1 MRWDTTALKTRFNRP
16 ENDAVIRYLETHHP
30 SAHSDIASE
39 LLDAAQGLPH
49 RHWYCP
55 DKWSYAY
62 VFLHTPSGTVYGLA
76 VGMRTLLFRL
86 PQAEMLAALAE
97 GGEAYKELGPEWV
110 SFYPFH
116 PDIPRAQIQAR
127 MKHWCAAAYHHAS
140 SL

>member
-1 MRWDTTALKTRFNRP
+1 MAWDTTELKTRFNRVA
-16 ENDAVIRYLETHHP
+16 NSAVIRYLESHHP

-39 LLDAAQGLPH
+39 LTDAAKALPH

-62 VFLHTPSGTVYGLA
+62 VFLHTPSGIIYGLA
-76 VGMRTLLFRL
+76 VGMSTLLFRL
-86 PQAEMLAALAE
+86 PQEKIPAALSG
-97 GGEAYKELGPEWV
+97 GGEPFHELGPEWV

-116 PDIPRAQIQAR
+116 PDVPRIQMQAR
-127 MKHWCAAAYHHAS
+127 MKQWCEAAYHHAS

>member
-1 MRWDTTALKTRFNRP
+1 MRWDTTALKTRFNRS

-62 VFLHTPSGTVYGLA
+62 VFLHTPSGTIYGLA

-86 PQAEMLAALAE
+86 PQAEMPAALAE

-116 PDIPRAQIQAR
+116 PDIPRAQMQAR
-127 MKHWCAAAYHHAS
+127 MKHWCTAAYHHAS